1 MNGSP
6 TSLTSH
12 DLAQQPSPH
21 EGLLEAFIIC
31 RTTFDDLS
39 IRVDARGHHLS
50 VATIAGYMTG
60 RRDLSAARHNWVAE
74 AINSRLLEL
83 EMTPR
88 APYRPNGSRADQAY
102 PDRLPP
108 AGVGDPRT

>member
-6 TSLTSH
+6 TSLTPH
-12 DLAQQPSPH
+12 DVAQLPSPH

-39 IRVDARGHHLS
+39 VRVDARGHHLS

-60 RRDLSAARHNWVAE
+60 RRDLSAARHNWVAD

-83 EMTPR
+83 ER
-88 APYRPNGSRADQAY
+88 HAQAPYRPTGLTVAPAS
-102 PDRLPP
+102 PERLPP

>member
-1 MNGSP
+1 MNGPSA
-6 TSLTSH
+6 SLTTQPT
-12 DLAQQPSPH
+12 AQLCSPH

-39 IRVDARGHHLS
+39 IRVAAQGHRLS

-60 RRDLSAARHNWVAE
+60 RRGLSATRHNWVAN

-83 EMTPR
+83 ER
-88 APYRPNGSRADQAY
+88 DAQAPYRPTEVTAAQASS
-102 PDRLPP
+102 DRLPP